1 MKRSIAFS
9 LCWLAVKC
17 YAQFTGGIGGGG
29 FTACTGSFTLLPVEL
44 LYFTAMPEG
53 DGVVLNW
60 ATATE
65 LNNAGFQVERSGDGE
80 RFTIIIRVPG
90 MGTTQQVTEYKELD
104 RDPLPGLSYYR
115 LRQTDLDGT
124 ETWSNTVAVQ
134 WEQDTPIAYPNP
146 VHDVVTIAGIGPDA
160 VVEVLD
166 PLGRLLRV
174 ERSTGEHFTLETIAL
189 PAGRYTARIIEG
201 NNVRTISLIK
211 D

>member
-1 MKRSIAFS
+1 MRKVFVIPFIG
-9 LCWLAVKC
+9 LGLATS
-17 YAQFTGGIGGGG
+17 AQYTGGTGGGG

-44 LYFTAMPEG
+44 LYFRAVPEG
-53 DGVVLNW
+53 EHVALHW

-65 LNNAGFQVERSGDGE
+65 LNNAGFQVERSGDSE
-80 RFTIIIRVPG
+80 RFASIIRVPG

-104 RDPLPGLSYYR
+104 HDPLPGLSYYR
-115 LRQTDLDGT
+115 LRQTDIDGT

-134 WEQDTPIAYPNP
+134 WEQEVPIAYPNP

-160 VVEVLD
+160 VVELLD

-174 ERSTGEHFTLETIAL
+174 ERSTGEHFTLDAIAW

-211 D
+211 H

>member
-1 MKRSIAFS
+1 MKKLFGIL
-9 LCWLAVKC
+9 LCCITSATS
-17 YAQFTGGIGGGG
+17 AQFTGGIGGGG

-80 RFTIIIRVPG
+80 RFETIIRMPG

-115 LRQTDLDGT
+115 LRQTDIDGT

-134 WEQDTPIAYPNP
+134 WEQDVPVAYPNP

-166 PLGRLLRV
+166 PIGRLLRV
-174 ERSTGEHFTLETIAL
+174 ERSTGEHFTLETIAW

>member
-1 MKRSIAFS
+1 MKKLFGIAICCITS
-9 LCWLAVKC
+9 ATS
-17 YAQFTGGIGGGG
+17 AQYTGGIGGGG

-44 LYFTAMPEG
+44 LYFTAVPEG
-53 DGVVLNW
+53 EHVALHW

-80 RFTIIIRVPG
+80 RFETIIRTPG
-90 MGTTQQVTEYKELD
+90 MGTTQQVTEYKEVD
-104 RDPLPGLSYYR
+104 HDPLPGLSYYR

-134 WEQDTPIAYPNP
+134 WEQELPVAYPNP

-160 VVEVLD
+160 VVELLD

-174 ERSTGEHFTLETIAL
+174 ERSTGEHFTLETIAW

-211 D
+211 H

>member
-1 MKRSIAFS
+1 MRALLLFLS
-9 LCWLAVKC
+9 LLPSVVQ
-17 YAQFTGGIGGGG
+17 AQFTGGIGGGG

-44 LYFTAMPEG
+44 LYFTAVPEG
-53 DGVVLNW
+53 EHVALHW

-80 RFTIIIRVPG
+80 RFETIIRTPG
-90 MGTTQQVTEYKELD
+90 MGTTQQVTEYKEVD
-104 RDPLPGLSYYR
+104 HDPLPGLSYYR

-134 WEQDTPIAYPNP
+134 WEQELPVAYPNP

-160 VVEVLD
+160 VVELLD

-174 ERSTGEHFTLETIAL
+174 ERSTGEHFTLETIAW

-211 D
+211 H